1 MIMKNVESSKPKKQ
15 RKAHYSRALHRK
27 QQGLAGHLDKKLRK
41 ELGMRSVALRK
52 GDVVKVVRG
61 GFKGKSGKITAVDYR
76 KGVVFVE
83 KVVRKKA
90 NGEEIQVPLQ
100 ASKLLVVEVEKS
112 DSRRFKGKK
121 ARVAGKKGAEK
132 KGPENENGER

>member
-1 MIMKNVESSKPKKQ
+1 MKGVESSKPKKQ
-15 RKAHYSRALHRK
+15 RKAHYGMALHKK
-27 QQGLAGHLDKKLRK
+27 QHGLAGHLDKKLRK
-41 ELGMRSVALRK
+41 ELGMRSIAVRK
-52 GDVVKVVRG
+52 GDSVKVLRG

-100 ASKLLVVEVEKS
+100 ASKLLVVEVEKG

-121 ARVAGKKGAEK
+121 AKVDGEKGAGKN
-132 KGPENENGER
+132 GPENENGER

>member
-1 MIMKNVESSKPKKQ
+1 MKGIESSKPKKQ
-15 RKAHYSRALHRK
+15 RKAHYERALHKK
-27 QQGLAGHLDKKLRK
+27 QHGLAGHLDKKLGK

-52 GDVVKVVRG
+52 GDSVRVLRG
-61 GFKGKSGKITAVDYR
+61 GFKGKGGKITAVDYK

-100 ASKLLVVEVEKS
+100 ASKLLVVDVEKG
-112 DSRRFKGKK
+112 DSRRFKGKN
-121 ARVAGKKGAEK
+121 AGVAGEKMAGK